1 MSTITFHGGPFDGEQ
16 RAVKDTMWD
25 SEYGCVV
32 RSDAVGAIKPRYAVY
47 LPNGRGNV
55 MFDSY
60 AATLDEGLARLSK
73 EHRNG

>member
-47 LPNGRGNV
+47 LPNGRGDV
-55 MFDSY
+55 EFY
-60 AATLDEGLARLSK
+60 AYAPSLEAGLAMLPK
-73 EHRNG
+73 ENRR